1 MLKEKIKA
9 EEKKQKVREAYNSIK
24 QACLKKIY
32 EKEEEKK
39 KEKLENIKMLE
50 EYTAILEKQEK
61 NREEQRLKHIIALN
75 KKLNPNVGVN
85 IDSLKPSYYNEVEEK
100 ANKEA
105 EEKNNK

>member
-9 EEKKQKVREAYNSIK
+9 EEKKQKVREAYFYIK
-24 QACLKKIY
+24 QAYLKKIN

-61 NREEQRLKHIIALN
+61 NREEQRLKRIVPLN
-75 KKLNPNVGVN
+75 KKLNPNAGGN
-85 IDSLKPSYYNEVEEK
+85 FDSLKLSYYNEVEER